1 MKVKLIDTNDIYVK
15 VEPNTGNVRF
25 NDTEKEIEI
34 IKDTCRDIIDSIDRH
49 VDDVNYTSI
58 DIKRIYEFEDDYN
71 AYEADTLQQLCEDMA
86 IQRDLLDINDRWEV
100 SWVDNNNEKH
110 SSVEWELEELLYR
123 IANNNVIK
131 ITGKLNKHQR
141 ILVDM
146 AMLLNDDELNIE
158 FHE

>member
-1 MKVKLIDTNDIYVK
+1 MKAKLIDTEEIYVK
-15 VEPNTGNVRF
+15 VIPTGFTWYRPEYDKRIEF
-25 NDTEKEIEI
+25 AKDQCDDIIKEINRRVNSVG
-34 IKDTCRDIIDSIDRH
+34 DASIE
-49 VDDVNYTSI
+49 VEQKYTL
-58 DIKRIYEFEDDYN
+58 EDDYN
-71 AYEADTLQQLCEDMA
+71 TYETDTLQQLCEDMA

-100 SWVDNNNEKH
+100 SWVDNNNEKY

-141 ILVDM
+141 TLVDM
-146 AMLLNDDELNIE
+146 AMLLNDNELNIE